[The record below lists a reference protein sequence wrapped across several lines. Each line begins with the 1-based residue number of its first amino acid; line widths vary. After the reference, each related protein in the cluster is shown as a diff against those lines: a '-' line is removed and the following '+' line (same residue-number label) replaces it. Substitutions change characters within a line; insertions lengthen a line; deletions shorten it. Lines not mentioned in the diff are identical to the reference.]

1 MAQIIRAIQGND
13 INRDLSWDT
22 ETTPHLTGSGTRNLR
37 ARSAGS
43 RLSLTGRITE
53 SGTFSVTITQTRTKT
68 VTIEVGP
75 RKSLGDMNVLE
86 VRHHAYIP

>member
-1 MAQIIRAIQGND
+1 MANNTKSRASHDCRG
-13 INRDLSWDT
+13 REHT
-22 ETTPHLTGSGTRNLR
+22 ETTPHLAGSGTRNLR